1 MQTSLLL
8 YLARQSHNSFNPF
21 VKEEKRKSAKV
32 FHDALVAFAERRII
46 TMKTMEGNYDS
57 IQFETRAEI
66 GEVIQALKEWK
77 DVHKNDSKMETIQE
91 LIDRLDIISM
101 SW

>member
-1 MQTSLLL
+1 
-8 YLARQSHNSFNPF
+8 
-21 VKEEKRKSAKV
+21 
-32 FHDALVAFAERRII
+32 
-46 TMKTMEGNYDS
+46 MKTMEGNYDS

-91 LIDRLDIISM
+91 LIVRLDIISM

>member
-1 MQTSLLL
+1 
-8 YLARQSHNSFNPF
+8 
-21 VKEEKRKSAKV
+21 
-32 FHDALVAFAERRII
+32 
-46 TMKTMEGNYDS
+46 MKTMEGHYDS

>member
-1 MQTSLLL
+1 
-8 YLARQSHNSFNPF
+8 
-21 VKEEKRKSAKV
+21 
-32 FHDALVAFAERRII
+32 
-46 TMKTMEGNYDS
+46 MKTMEGNYDS

-91 LIDRLDIISM
+91 LIDRLDIIMILCQEKVQIKNDFFPSCQHT
-101 SW
+101 

>member
-1 MQTSLLL
+1 MS
-8 YLARQSHNSFNPF
+8 
-21 VKEEKRKSAKV
+21 EAKGMTK
-32 FHDALVAFAERRII
+32 